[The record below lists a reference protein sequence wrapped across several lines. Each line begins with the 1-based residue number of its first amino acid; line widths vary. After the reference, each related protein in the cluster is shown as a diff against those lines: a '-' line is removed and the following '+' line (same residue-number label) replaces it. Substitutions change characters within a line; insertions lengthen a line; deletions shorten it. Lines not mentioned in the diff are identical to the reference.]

1 MKMPNTCRSTAECKH
16 ETKNAIAH
24 PEAWLA
30 DQSASDDTPNTTA
43 RVGHA
48 IKLQLSA
55 QCTAVCSA
63 QHIIPKIPF
72 TMCVTGQKAISDGHK
87 LSTMGAPEPP
97 WPPMA
102 QMAKPAFT
110 ITGINLSPS
119 SNNKRVST
127 DMACLPLTSICSMR
141 SVASNVRCTFINRTN
156 EQVRNRQVRPKK
168 SYNRAMSMTATEA
181 VEQVYRADWGR
192 ILAALISLVG
202 DFDLA
207 EESAQEAFSAAV
219 DQWRDAGVPDFP
231 RAWIIQTAKH
241 KAIDRIRRKKRFEEK
256 ADLYLKDGSIRT
268 VEEPD
273 YDTSEIPDDRLRLIF
288 TCCHP
293 ALAAESQV
301 ALTLRTL
308 CGLETEEIARAFLV
322 PVPTMAQRLV
332 RAKHKIRD
340 AGIPYIVPE
349 TKDMPE
355 RLDAVLTVI
364 YLVFNEGYAATR
376 GAPLLRDELCA
387 EAIRLGRLVRS
398 LMEPQPPTE
407 ATALL
412 ALMLLHDAR
421 RDARVD
427 DAGDLV
433 VLEEQDRSLW
443 NREQIAEAM
452 ALVAEALRGRPG
464 VFAVQAAIAAVHCR
478 AARAED
484 TDWAQIV
491 SLYDVLQQLQP
502 SPIVELNRAVA
513 VAMVQGP
520 RTGLELIDGLAASND
535 LENYHLLHAAR
546 ADFLRRLAVFPEAA
560 KSYHRA
566 LELATNESERRYL
579 QRRLKEV
586 RGENN
591 AE

>member
-1 MKMPNTCRSTAECKH
+1 
-16 ETKNAIAH
+16 
-24 PEAWLA
+24 
-30 DQSASDDTPNTTA
+30 
-43 RVGHA
+43 
-48 IKLQLSA
+48 
-55 QCTAVCSA
+55 
-63 QHIIPKIPF
+63 
-72 TMCVTGQKAISDGHK
+72 
-87 LSTMGAPEPP
+87 
-97 WPPMA
+97 
-102 QMAKPAFT
+102 
-110 ITGINLSPS
+110 
-119 SNNKRVST
+119 
-127 DMACLPLTSICSMR
+127 
-141 SVASNVRCTFINRTN
+141 
-156 EQVRNRQVRPKK
+156 
-168 SYNRAMSMTATEA
+168 MTATEA

-192 ILAALISLVG
+192 IVAALISLVG

-219 DQWRDAGVPDFP
+219 DQWSDAGVPDFP

-241 KAIDRIRRKKRFEEK
+241 KAIDRIRRRKRFEEK
-256 ADLYLKDGSIRT
+256 VDLYLKDGSTRT
-268 VEEPD
+268 VEQPD
-273 YDTSEIPDDRLRLIF
+273 YDSSEIPDDRLRLIF

-322 PVPTMAQRLV
+322 PVSTMAQRLV

-355 RLDAVLTVI
+355 RVDAVLTVI

-376 GAPLLRDELCA
+376 GAPLLRADLCA

-398 LMEPQPPTE
+398 LMQPQPPPE

-443 NREQIAEAM
+443 NREQIT
-452 ALVAEALRGRPG
+452 EALPLVTDGLRGGPG

-491 SLYDVLQQLQP
+491 NLYDMLQQLQP
-502 SPIVELNRAVA
+502 SPIVQLNRAVA

-520 RTGLELIDGLAASND
+520 RTGLQLIDGLAASND
-535 LENYHLLHAAR
+535 LEDYHLLHAAR
-546 ADFLRRLAVFPEAA
+546 ADFLRRMADFPEAE
-560 KSYHRA
+560 KSYQRA

-586 RGENN
+586 RGQGSG
-591 AE
+591 A